1 MKKCLFLLFLLFST
15 IQYGQSVSKIHI
27 IYEYKDQIIM
37 DNGKQFQILR
47 ETLFYE
53 VSDTTIDKFIQI
65 GDHVLSLN
73 RILTIKSDNDEYLE
87 LIEWS
92 TDDMKF
98 YEYREIGNLNPE
110 KTNISNSQ
118 LPMKY

>member
-15 IQYGQSVSKIHI
+15 IQYGQSVSKTHI

-37 DNGKQFQILR
+37 DNGKQFQILT
-47 ETLFYE
+47 ETPFYE

-98 YEYREIGNLNPE
+98 YEYREIGNFNPKE
-110 KTNISNSQ
+110 SNISNSQ
-118 LPMKY
+118 LPIKY